1 MESMMTSMKVKHLTE
16 EILALAD
23 HERQELAEGVLP
35 ELLLTRAGLEAI
47 DQSLHSLSGNEAAA
61 AVMDDAIQAAR
72 RARRFDMQILLRGS
86 TPKYLPIL
94 G

>member
-1 MESMMTSMKVKHLTE
+1 MMSSTKVKQLAE

-35 ELLLTRAGLEAI
+35 ELLLTRVGLEAI
-47 DQSLHSLSGNEAAA
+47 DQSLHSLSDTELGALVEHARRRNRECPDRAVA

-72 RARRFDMQILLRGS
+72 RACRS
-86 TPKYLPIL
+86 
-94 G
+94 